1 MRDTVTF
8 FGRGYEVL
16 HTPWVQDLFPWETE
30 QSNLPSVPL
39 DPLYPEGYIRNI
51 GEAKKRYVEYQAH
64 REWLREQEKKG
75 WVPDWPTNKE
85 DRAWRKSFPD
95 KITHEQIKEV
105 ITKGKIPW
113 DSLG

>member
-1 MRDTVTF
+1 VRDTVTF
-8 FGRGYEVL
+8 FARGYEVL
-16 HTPWVQDLFPWETE
+16 HTSWAQDLFPWDTE
-30 QSNLPSVPL
+30 QSSLPSILL

-51 GEAKKRYVEYQAH
+51 GEAKKRYADYRDE
-64 REWLREQEKKG
+64 RKWLLKQEARG
-75 WVPDWPTNKE
+75 WMPDRPTTKE

-105 ITKGKIPW
+105 IKKGKIPW